1 MLHHLRRHLG
11 LLASMLATAVALG
24 IAYRYLFNTLEERT
38 LSFYTR
44 SALHGIG
51 MAFAGWTVQ
60 MGICGPAALPARER
74 VAASA
79 ADPRI
84 RAEGAGDDRRADDRH
99 ARIAVRALSFDLAG
113 MVRAGSAAHRRPRVC
128 RLAALW
134 RDF

>member
-1 MLHHLRRHLG
+1 MLRHLRRHLG

-60 MGICGPAALPARER
+60 MGFAALPRSR
-74 VAASA
+74 
-79 ADPRI
+79 
-84 RAEGAGDDRRADDRH
+84 
-99 ARIAVRALSFDLAG
+99 L
-113 MVRAGSAAHRRPRVC
+113 GSALRRLPLTLG
-128 RLAALW
+128 LALKALGTSGVLSNGPLGSQ
-134 RDF
+134 